1 MTNDI
6 LQKDTIK
13 ADLGFGVDYYKG
25 EPGKNG
31 VDGKTPVKGV
41 DYFTPAEIQQIEDN
55 AVAKVDLSEYS
66 TTAQV
71 QTMISSAI
79 GAITNGNEVS
89 Y

>member
-1 MTNDI
+1 MINDI

-25 EPGKNG
+25 EDGKDG

-41 DYFTPAEIQQIEDN
+41 DYFTQAEIQQIEDN

-79 GAITNGNEVS
+79 GAITDGNEVS